1 MCDQIFSELHFL
13 FVMKSV
19 QGDLDMLRA
28 MECITENRIEKARNW
43 LEKQKSLIDDC
54 CQDRRD
60 IFMSEIEKNKE
71 AAKTKLIERIASEFK
86 DLELALDPSL
96 KQYLA
101 RYPEKRAIYDRLE
114 TIGRSLKHCKLT
126 RTKPRGPKAK
136 SQMPITKEEDGE
148 QLYATDASEILQKSG
163 LEDTVMWTDG
173 LIYYKGTELHV
184 GDEVWLRCESRL
196 GFPKESVMYILDIS
210 KDKAI
215 MQEQD
220 QDFIIEVTPEDLDSV
235 YTLLR

>member
-1 MCDQIFSELHFL
+1 
-13 FVMKSV
+13 MKSM
-19 QGDLDMLRA
+19 QGDLDMLQA
-28 MECITENRIEKARNW
+28 MECITENRIERARNW

-54 CQDRRD
+54 CEDRRD
-60 IFMSEIEKNKE
+60 VFKSEIEKNMK

-86 DLELALDPSL
+86 DLELAVDPSL

-101 RYPEKRAIYDRLE
+101 RYPEKRAIYEHLE
-114 TIGRSLKHCKLT
+114 TIGKSLKYAKST

-136 SQMPITKEEDGE
+136 SQKSQIPNTKEEDSE
-148 QLYATDASEILQKSG
+148 QLYDNDALEILQKAG

-196 GFPKESVMYILDIS
+196 GYPKESVMYILDIS

-220 QDFIIEVTPEDLDSV
+220 QDFIIEVTPEDLDSI